1 MARTRG
7 LLAVTPLCL
16 LAPRLASP
24 HLLAMLLKDIQFLD
38 DATRPPIPDLP
49 GIQEHQRLPGQHLKM
64 IHDHLRHNMET
75 LGRLIERAAE
85 GRASPADVAAETA
98 DLVMVTNYRR
108 FGTLC
113 GQYCQFVHGHHS
125 IEDQAIFPSLAEQ
138 SPAFKA
144 ISDRLVAE
152 HVVVHQLLEKL
163 IDALIALADA
173 PDRQKFD
180 DTVEIYRALEKV
192 LLSHLG
198 YEEEAIGDALGYF
211 EIGV

>member
-1 MARTRG
+1 M
-7 LLAVTPLCL
+7 
-16 LAPRLASP
+16 
-24 HLLAMLLKDIQFLD
+24 LKDIKFLD
-38 DATRPPIPDLP
+38 DATRPPIPELP
-49 GIQEHQRLPGQHLKM
+49 GLTEAQRLPGQHLVM
-64 IHDHLRHNMET
+64 IHDHLRENMVV
-75 LGRLIERAAE
+75 LGRLIERAAKGE
-85 GRASPADVAAETA
+85 ASKEDVKAETA
-98 DLVMVTNYRR
+98 DLVMVSNYRR

-125 IEDQAIFPSLAEQ
+125 IEDQALFPVLAAQ

-144 ISDRLVAE
+144 IADRLQAE

-173 PDRQKFD
+173 PSPEKFEASAE
-180 DTVEIYRALEKV
+180 VYRALERV

-211 EIGV
+211 EVM

>member
-1 MARTRG
+1 
-7 LLAVTPLCL
+7 
-16 LAPRLASP
+16 
-24 HLLAMLLKDIQFLD
+24 MLLKDIQFFD
-38 DATRPPIPDLP
+38 DATRPPIPALP
-49 GIQEHQRLPGQHLKM
+49 GITERQKLPGQHLEM
-64 IHDHLRHNMET
+64 IHDHLRDNMVT

-85 GRASPADVAAETA
+85 GKANADEVKAETA

-125 IEDQAIFPSLAEQ
+125 IEDQALFPSIRAQ

-144 ISDRLVAE
+144 IADRLEAE
-152 HVVVHQLLEKL
+152 HVVVHQLLESL

-173 PDRQKFD
+173 PSREKFD
-180 DTVEIYRALEKV
+180 DAVEVYRALERV

-211 EIGV
+211 DIGV

>member
-1 MARTRG
+1 M
-7 LLAVTPLCL
+7 CL
-16 LAPRLASP
+16 LDPRTP
-24 HLLAMLLKDIQFLD
+24 PTHLPPMLLKDIQFFD
-38 DATRPPIPDLP
+38 DATRPPIPALP
-49 GIQEHQRLPGQHLKM
+49 GITERQKLPGQHLKM
-64 IHDHLRHNMET
+64 IHDHLRDNMVT

-85 GRASPADVAAETA
+85 GKASAEEVKAETA

-125 IEDQAIFPSLAEQ
+125 IEDQALFPSIRAQ

-144 ISDRLVAE
+144 IADRLEAE
-152 HVVVHQLLEKL
+152 HVVVHQLLERL
-163 IDALIALADA
+163 IDTLIALADA
-173 PDRQKFD
+173 PSRPKFD
-180 DTVEIYRALEKV
+180 DAVEVYRALERV

-211 EIGV
+211 DIGV